1 MSLDDIDRKIL
12 KLLQK
17 DSKISAREIGDLIK
31 RPITTVY
38 ARIKRLED
46 AGIIKNYRAI
56 VDAVKV
62 GKATTAF
69 ILTSITYRTPGV
81 DETLDQRQIARE
93 VARFPEVQ
101 EVHIITGDWDLLI
114 KAKAENVA
122 AIGNFVVDKLRTVKG
137 IEKTLTCMVF
147 DTVKETLEVQL

>member
-1 MSLDDIDRKIL
+1 MSLDDFDRRIL
-12 KLLQK
+12 QLLQK
-17 DSKISAREIGDLIK
+17 DSKISAKEVADITE

-38 ARIKRLED
+38 ARIKKLED
-46 AGIIKNYRAI
+46 SGVIKNYKAI
-56 VDAVKV
+56 VDAAKV
-62 GKATTAF
+62 GKPTTAF
-69 ILTSITYRTPGV
+69 ILTSITYRAPGV

-114 KAKAENVA
+114 KVKAENVA

-147 DTVKETLEVQL
+147 DTVKETLEIQL